1 MKFIDKILA
10 QYLRDS
16 AYKIEHNQCEL
27 TSEEKEQLIHLLGR
41 TPMSKTQAFQ
51 FLGISRSKFDYL
63 LRCDRIPQGRK
74 RFGFNELVW
83 YKDEL
88 EEYKQ
93 KMQEDKDFFKIKK
106 DDE

>member
-1 MKFIDKILA
+1 MKFIKKLLA

-16 AYKIEHNQCEL
+16 AYKIEHDQCEL
-27 TSEEKEQLIHLLGR
+27 TTEQQEELLHAIGKI
-41 TPMSKTQAFQ
+41 PMSKTQAFK

-88 EEYKQ
+88 ESYKI
-93 KMQEDKDFFKIKK
+93 KMQEDKESFKMS
-106 DDE
+106 